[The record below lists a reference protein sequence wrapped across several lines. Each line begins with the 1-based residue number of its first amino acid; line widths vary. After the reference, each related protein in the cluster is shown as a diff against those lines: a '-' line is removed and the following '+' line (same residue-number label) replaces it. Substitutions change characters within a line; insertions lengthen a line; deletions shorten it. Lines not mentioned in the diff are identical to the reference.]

1 MRNMFNTVS
10 REQLRKIIAE
20 KFPTLEPLA
29 DLIYNGAGER
39 FTRKEVGSWVVM
51 NVNEG
56 FSQGCPASPVF
67 AAIVLQ
73 DILSTIQPELE
84 SQAAQSKLNNG
95 GGDNGHSSLGFI
107 LAYIDDV
114 NCMLHH
120 EDVEFFL
127 Q

>member
-1 MRNMFNTVS
+1 
-10 REQLRKIIAE
+10 
-20 KFPTLEPLA
+20 
-29 DLIYNGAGER
+29 
-39 FTRKEVGSWVVM
+39 M

-67 AAIVLQ
+67 ATIVLQ

-84 SQAAQSKLNNG
+84 SQPAQSKLNNG
-95 GGDNGHSSLGFI
+95 GGDDGYGSLGFI
-107 LAYIDDV
+107 LTYIDDV